1 MLVLDKPHRLAEPG
15 APTFVLGETGLRM
28 NLGGL
33 VLESFPLERRAAT
46 LDLVLVIMET
56 AGSLATTIQY
66 NTDLFDAA
74 TITRMAGHFATLLH
88 HIVIQP
94 NTRLNAL
101 KERLAEA
108 DRQQQVT
115 TRKERK
121 ETNLHKLK
129 NVKRKVVSKWQLNG
143 DGAL

>member
-1 MLVLDKPHRLAEPG
+1 
-15 APTFVLGETGLRM
+15 M

-74 TITRMAGHFATLLH
+74 TITRMAGHFAILLH

-94 NTRLNAL
+94 TTRLNSL

-108 DRQQQVT
+108 DRQQQIMA
-115 TRKERK
+115 RKEHK
-121 ETNLHKLK
+121 ETNLQKLK
-129 NVKRKVVSKWQLNG
+129 NVKRKVVNKWQLNG